1 MLRVNFRVFLY
12 NYNLGILVI
21 IYLFNVIDSLRI
33 YLLSYIYYKPIFYNL
48 KGGDIASRKVNASKF
63 YDFGRF

>member
-21 IYLFNVIDSLRI
+21 IYLFNVIDSLSI

-48 KGGDIASRKVNASKF
+48 KGGDIAS
-63 YDFGRF
+63 

>member
-21 IYLFNVIDSLRI
+21 IYLFNVIDSLSI
-33 YLLSYIYYKPIFYNL
+33 YLLSYIYYNPIFITL
-48 KGGDIASRKVNASKF
+48 RGEKQRRK
-63 YDFGRF
+63 R